1 VEIFLKTK
9 HGRKILCTLK
19 KGDTFGAY
27 SFFTENE
34 REVSAVCKEFAVI
47 LFV

>member
-1 VEIFLKTK
+1 VELFIKTK
-9 HGRKILCTLK
+9 SGRKVLNTLK

-27 SFFTENE
+27 SFFTEQE
-34 REVSAVCKEFAVI
+34 REVSAICKEFAVI